1 MTALTSLSPF
11 TMENTQGYSAKDLL
25 IMNQIYQHRV
35 SLLDEQQQENENLLQ
50 WIQEQILD
58 DYDRASEYI
67 PDAVFIVDS
76 GEVLP
81 VFEILDV
88 KIIPSEKQGAD
99 FIATLILV
107 SLEDKDEIL
116 PGILMVIYPSGIGV
130 IQRDLQSITSTIPD
144 DLSEVDWPFNTVIC
158 EDGWIASVFPR
169 PGRDDLNNF
178 F

>member
-11 TMENTQGYSAKDLL
+11 TMENTQGYPAKDLL

-88 KIIPSEKQGAD
+88 KIIPSEEDPAPT
-99 FIATLILV
+99 ATIILV

-116 PGILMVIYPSGIGV
+116 PGVLVVIYPNGIGV
-130 IQRDLQSITSTIPD
+130 IQQDLQFPTQAIPD
-144 DLSEVDWPFNTVIC
+144 DLSEIDWPFNAVIC
-158 EDGWIASVFPR
+158 EDGLPR
-169 PGRDDLNNF
+169 YFLGPKGMI
-178 F
+178 